1 MFTGIVETRG
11 RISNR
16 LAHVED
22 ISLEVELIDTIKE
35 YAEPGDSIA
44 VNGACLTVTRVIGQ
58 RLLFD
63 LSLETLRRT
72 TLGDLPI
79 GEKVNLE
86 RPVTAEGK
94 FGGHL
99 VSGHI
104 DGLATLES
112 KRDSGRSIE
121 MIFQCDNALAP
132 YLVKKGSIC
141 LDGVSLTINQVHDD
155 IATVS
160 FGVNVIPHT
169 LVSTTLGSLA
179 IADKVHIEVD
189 QIARYL
195 ERLREFS
202 G

>member
-1 MFTGIVETRG
+1 MFTGIVEAQG
-11 RISNR
+11 RISDR
-16 LAHVED
+16 LPHAKD
-22 ISLEVELIDTIKE
+22 ISLEIELIDQIEE
-35 YAEPGDSIA
+35 YAESGDSVA
-44 VNGACLTVTRVIGQ
+44 VNGACLTVTRAIGQ

-63 LSLETLRRT
+63 LSLETLKRT

-112 KRDSGRSIE
+112 KRDSGRSVE
-121 MIFQCDNALAP
+121 MVFQCDNALSP
-132 YLVKKGSIC
+132 YLAEKGSIC
-141 LDGVSLTINQVHDD
+141 LDGVSLTINHVYDGSRE
-155 IATVS
+155 VS
-160 FGVNVIPHT
+160 FSVNVIPHT
-169 LVSTTLGSLA
+169 LVSTTFGSIT

-195 ERLREFS
+195 ERLWAFS